1 MQNVLKSS
9 KDLKRIKLKFRRGT
23 QQNYGSPQ
31 NNRNLK
37 NPMPNLKKNKKWFP
51 EHHDREDENPNPKQL
66 ESLNSELQRFCY
78 EFFRKQQRAG
88 ISNPQKYFIFCI
100 KVGKA
105 WHFILKT

>member
-1 MQNVLKSS
+1 M
-9 KDLKRIKLKFRRGT
+9 T
-23 QQNYGSPQ
+23 
-31 NNRNLK
+31 
-37 NPMPNLKKNKKWFP
+37 
-51 EHHDREDENPNPKQL
+51 EDENPNPKQL

-105 WHFILKT
+105 